1 MHSEA
6 FSIGM
11 WSGAGFEK
19 VAGGR
24 DQARA
29 ALAAL
34 HALRSATRLNRGR
47 GLAPK
52 STMKDMRTKALNMF
66 KRRDKVVPG
75 ASGALTQTAA
85 GTEPGFFDS
94 LTPGKIGLGLG
105 IPAGLLGYMAGSEPA
120 TLPPPPTMMNPLMMQ
135 MMQGGMYG
143 MPGGQNQMSM
153 PPSARLPY

>member
-19 VAGGR
+19 VAANKGTVVKNINRAWSHVTGGKK
-24 DQARA
+24 
-29 ALAAL
+29 
-34 HALRSATRLNRGR
+34 TPRGKAGKPKPR
-47 GLAPK
+47 APK
-52 STMKDMRTKALNMF
+52 A
-66 KRRDKVVPG
+66 PP
-75 ASGALTQTAA
+75 

>member
-1 MHSEA
+1 MNSEA

-24 DQARA
+24 DKARA
-29 ALAAL
+29 ALAAM
-34 HALRSATRLNRGR
+34 HAIRAATRLNRGR

-52 STMKDMRTKALNMF
+52 STVKDMTTKALNMF

-75 ASGALTQTAA
+75 ASGALTQA
-85 GTEPGFFDS
+85 GAEPGFFNS
-94 LTPGKIGLGLG
+94 LTPNQIGLGLG
-105 IPAGLLGYMAGSEPA
+105 IPAGLLGYMAGSSPA
-120 TLPPPPTMMNPLMMQ
+120 TLPPPPMMNPLMMMQ
-135 MMQGGMYG
+135 MQRMQGGMYG
-143 MPGGQNQMSM
+143 MPGGHNQMPM